1 MLSLVLSRVAHAYA
15 DDVPILE
22 DVNLHLAP
30 GWTGVVGANGAGKTT
45 LLRLLAGEIE
55 PAAGEIRRTPHDLA
69 AVLCPQTVEERT
81 RAIDA
86 FADAEE
92 ARARG
97 WLGRLAL
104 DPAALERWP
113 TLSPGERKRWQ
124 LGAAL
129 AAEPDLLLLDE
140 PTNHVDAE
148 ARALLVG
155 ALARFRGIGL
165 VVSHDRALLDEL
177 TTSTVRVHRT
187 RARLWTGGHAAARH
201 DWEAA
206 DRAEQERW
214 SKLRAEQ
221 AKLAERMSDR
231 RAEHARAESRMRT
244 SKRMKSPRD
253 SDARG
258 RFKATRRRSAERSLA
273 REVEKVHARLD
284 RVGEELAAF
293 RFEKARG
300 RSLFVDFVPS
310 PAPRLLELREPVVCA
325 GCTPVLR
332 GVDVRVD
339 RASRVRVAGPNGAG
353 KTTLL
358 GALVERARIPRER
371 LLWLPQE
378 LDSAEA
384 QALLDSLRALRDAE
398 RGRVLA
404 FVAAL
409 GVDPDRLLRSRAPSP
424 GEARKTALAFGLG
437 RQVWALV
444 LDEPTNHLDLPS
456 IERLEDCLE
465 TYPGA
470 LVVVTHDDAFARAC
484 TRETWTLC
492 DGRVRIGAA

>member
-1 MLSLVLSRVAHAYA
+1 VAYAYA

-22 DVNLHLAP
+22 DVSAHLAP

-55 PAAGEIRRTPHDLA
+55 PTSGEIRRQPHDLA
-69 AVLCPQTVEERT
+69 VVLCPQTVEDRT
-81 RAIDA
+81 PAIEKLAAASDA
-86 FADAEE
+86 
-92 ARARG
+92 RSRG

-104 DPAALERWP
+104 EPPDLARWP

-129 AAEPDLLLLDE
+129 ASEPGALLLDE

-177 TTSTVRVHRT
+177 TTRT
-187 RARLWTGGHAAARH
+187 LRIWRARVVLWTGSYAAARRE
-201 DWEAA
+201 WEAA

-221 AKLAERMSDR
+221 SKLAERMADR
-231 RAEHARAESRMRT
+231 RQEHARAESRMRT
-244 SKRMKSPRD
+244 SKRMKNAHD

-273 REVEKVHARLD
+273 REIDKVHAKLD
-284 RVGEELAAF
+284 RVGDELASF

-310 PAPRLLELREPVVCA
+310 PTPRLLELRAPVVCA
-325 GCTPVLR
+325 GTTPVLR
-332 GVDVRVD
+332 DVDVRVD
-339 RASRVRVAGPNGAG
+339 RAGRVRVAGPNGAG

-358 GALVERARIPRER
+358 GALVARARIPRER

-378 LDSAEA
+378 LDSAA
-384 QALLDSLRALRDAE
+384 AHALLDSVRALRDDE

-424 GEARKTALAFGLG
+424 GEARKLALAFGLG

-456 IERLEDCLE
+456 IERLEACLE
-465 TYPGA
+465 SYPGA

-484 TRETWTLC
+484 TRETWTLG
-492 DGRVRIGAA
+492 DGCVRVA

>member
-1 MLSLVLSRVAHAYA
+1 MYSLVLSRVAYAYA
-15 DDVPILE
+15 DDVPILD
-22 DVNLHLAP
+22 DVHLHLAP

-45 LLRLLAGEIE
+45 LLRLLAGALE
-55 PAAGEIRRTPHDLA
+55 PSAGEIRRQPHDA
-69 AVLCPQTVEERT
+69 TVVLCPQTVEERT
-81 RAIDA
+81 AAIEA
-86 FADAEE
+86 FAGATD

-104 DPAALERWP
+104 EPAELSRWA

-129 AAEPDLLLLDE
+129 AAEPGVLLLDE

-148 ARALLVG
+148 ARALLTG

-177 TTSTVRVHRT
+177 TASTLRIHRT
-187 RARLWTGGHAAARH
+187 QAVLWTGGYADARRE
-201 DWEAA
+201 WEAA
-206 DRAEQERW
+206 ERAEQERFAKLRSEQ
-214 SKLRAEQ
+214 SKLG
-221 AKLAERMSDR
+221 ERMADR
-231 RAEHARAESRMRT
+231 RREHARAESNMRT
-244 SKRMKSPRD
+244 SKRMKSAAD

-258 RFKATRRRSAERSLA
+258 RFKQTRRRSAERSLA
-273 REVEKVHARLD
+273 REVDKVHAKLD

-310 PAPRLLELREPVVCA
+310 PAPRLLDLRAPRVCA
-325 GCTPVLR
+325 GPVPVLR
-332 GVDVRVD
+332 DVDVRVD

-358 GALVERARIPRER
+358 GALVARARIPAER

-378 LDSAEA
+378 LDAA
-384 QALLDSLRALRDAE
+384 AARALLDALRGLPEAE

-404 FVAAL
+404 YVAAL

-456 IERLEDCLE
+456 IERLEDCLGS
-465 TYPGA
+465 YPGA

-484 TRETWTLC
+484 TRETWTLA
-492 DGRVRIGAA
+492 GGEVRVGGA